1 MKSMKKL
8 ISFLLCLIMIL
19 SLSAC
24 SSKDETATDSNAE
37 TSAEANTAAA
47 DTTEASTTAG
57 GADVVSDVSATL
69 KIAGPGLFASVGE
82 TGTTDLVTGIQ
93 LPGYDKVL
101 QRWNEL
107 YPNVKLEI
115 ETCPWDNWKA
125 VLQTS
130 ALSGDVDVLLHGAS
144 ITAIAEP
151 IGSYL
156 EKNPELNDMFS
167 MMAMRRTEGNGGDF
181 SKYIPYGLS
190 ITANPLVVIV
200 DKEIFKDYG
209 VEVPDASWTFDD
221 VLSLA
226 EKTTG
231 KDPVTGNQTYGMSML
246 EAASA
251 NKNYI
256 WASRGFNA
264 PVFKFGKTLAETTGD
279 FTTDATK
286 NVLNY
291 ITKLESFASPD
302 YLEGLDT
309 SVANKAENN
318 LAMRISEAPMDDY
331 NQIAAANLLDR
342 YMFVPLPAIQS
353 GDSAGI
359 TSSHMG
365 DWNMAVCNTS
375 QNKDLAWEFIKFMA
389 TDEVVQQ
396 WIVDCNAIPNNL
408 SALQKLKDSVQP
420 DYYNAIESIL
430 NQQPLEFCA
439 STNECY
445 DSGNFGTFANDVTSV
460 LNEMFVGNSDADKAV
475 AFVQKNLDDY
485 LSSVK

>member
-1 MKSMKKL
+1 
-8 ISFLLCLIMIL
+8 
-19 SLSAC
+19 
-24 SSKDETATDSNAE
+24 
-37 TSAEANTAAA
+37 
-47 DTTEASTTAG
+47 
-57 GADVVSDVSATL
+57 
-69 KIAGPGLFASVGE
+69 
-82 TGTTDLVTGIQ
+82 
-93 LPGYDKVL
+93 
-101 QRWNEL
+101 
-107 YPNVKLEI
+107 
-115 ETCPWDNWKA
+115 
-125 VLQTS
+125 
-130 ALSGDVDVLLHGAS
+130 
-144 ITAIAEP
+144 
-151 IGSYL
+151 
-156 EKNPELNDMFS
+156 
-167 MMAMRRTEGNGGDF
+167 MMAMRRTEDNGGDF
-181 SKYIPYGLS
+181 SKYIPYGLT

-264 PVFKFGKTLAETTGD
+264 PVFQFGKTLAETKAD

-291 ITKLESFASPD
+291 ITKLYSFASPD

-318 LAMRISEAPMDDY
+318 LAMRITEAPMDDY
-331 NQIAAANLLDR
+331 NQIAAANLLER
-342 YMFVPLPAIQS
+342 FMFVPLPAIQS

-365 DWNMAVCNTS
+365 DWNMAICNTS
-375 QNKDLAWEFIKFMA
+375 PNKDLAWEFIKFMA
-389 TDEVVQQ
+389 TDEVIQQ
-396 WIVDCNAIPNNL
+396 WLVDCNTIPNNL
-408 SALQKLKDSVQP
+408 SALPKLKESVQP
-420 DYYNAIESIL
+420 DYYTAIESVL
-430 NQQPLEFCA
+430 KQQPLEFSA

-475 AFVQKNLDDY
+475 QFVQKNLNDY
-485 LSSVK
+485 LSSVQ